1 MKARSFANARREAAS
16 GFTLVELMIAVVIV
30 ALLASIALP
39 SFMDSIRKSRRSEA
53 FAALA
58 QVQLAQERW
67 RSNGSSYAESLTNAA
82 NGTPPGLGMASATT
96 AKGYYTLSLSGAGA
110 SGYTVTATAVAGTS
124 QASDGNCKVLAAQVQ
139 GGNLSHGSGA
149 AAAAFPDAN
158 RCWAQ

>member
-1 MKARSFANARREAAS
+1 MKPKSFAHARRETAS
-16 GFTLVELMIAVVIV
+16 GFTLVELMIAVVVV

-58 QVQLAQERW
+58 QVQQAQERW

-139 GGNLSHGSGA
+139 GGNLSHGSGS

>member
-1 MKARSFANARREAAS
+1 MKARSFAQARRETAS
-16 GFTLVELMIAVVIV
+16 GFTLVELMIAVVVV